1 MEAKQVA
8 GQLLQFLVAVVVVAL
23 IAGQLLGQ
31 PVLLSFVTT
40 GSMEPTLNPGD
51 GFVAVPPE
59 LAGDVGQGDV
69 VVFEAEEIEG
79 GGLTTHRIVDVTE
92 QGYITQ
98 GDANPFTD
106 QDSDEPPV
114 REPEIVA
121 VAWQPGGSV
130 LAIPGVG
137 TLVTGIQSVLG
148 YLQQWLA
155 QLFGTRALLG
165 TQGIA
170 YLLFGSSI
178 ILYFVAGIFETER
191 KDRERT
197 TSRDTGTGSRRVM
210 LVLTLVVL
218 TGATAAMLVPA
229 QTQGFGIV
237 SAEFDSDSPD
247 VIRQGTTES
256 YTYTVHNTGVIP
268 VEVMLE
274 PAGDRIDATPDRLS
288 IESRSRANTTVS
300 ITAPP
305 ETGRYQAYLEQHR
318 YLRVLP
324 KTVIESL
331 YGIHPWVP
339 IVAINTIIGV
349 PFYVFGL
356 LILGEGRVRARKRN
370 GRSWL
375 P

>member
-79 GGLTTHRIVDVTE
+79 GGLTTHRIVDVTQ

-121 VAWQPGGSV
+121 VAWQPGGSL

-148 YLQQWLA
+148 YIQQWLA
-155 QLFGTRALLG
+155 QLLGTRALLG

-237 SAEFDSDSPD
+237 SAEFESDSPD

-274 PAGDRIDATPDRLS
+274 PAGDRIDATPDQLS
-288 IESRSRANTTVS
+288 IESRSRANATVT

-356 LILGEGRVRARKRN
+356 LVLGKGRVRARKRN

>member
-1 MEAKQVA
+1 
-8 GQLLQFLVAVVVVAL
+8 LL
-23 IAGQLLGQ
+23 
-31 PVLLSFVTT
+31 
-40 GSMEPTLNPGD
+40 
-51 GFVAVPPE
+51 
-59 LAGDVGQGDV
+59 
-69 VVFEAEEIEG
+69 
-79 GGLTTHRIVDVTE
+79 
-92 QGYITQ
+92 
-98 GDANPFTD
+98 
-106 QDSDEPPV
+106 
-114 REPEIVA
+114 
-121 VAWQPGGSV
+121 
-130 LAIPGVG
+130 
-137 TLVTGIQSVLG
+137 
-148 YLQQWLA
+148 
-155 QLFGTRALLG
+155 GTRALLG

-237 SAEFDSDSPD
+237 SAEFESDSPD

-274 PAGDRIDATPDRLS
+274 PAGDRIDATPDQLS
-288 IESRSRANTTVS
+288 IESRSRANATVT

-356 LILGEGRVRARKRN
+356 LVLGKGRVRARKRN

>member
-1 MEAKQVA
+1 MEVKRVA
-8 GQLLQFLVAVVVVAL
+8 GRLLQLTVAVVVVSL

-31 PVLLSFVTT
+31 PILLSFVTT
-40 GSMEPTLNPGD
+40 GSMEPTLDAGD

-59 LAGDVGQGDV
+59 LAGDIGQGDV
-69 VVFEAEEIEG
+69 VVFEAEQIEG

-114 REPEIVA
+114 KEPRVVA

-130 LAIPGVG
+130 LSIPGVG

-170 YLLFGSSI
+170 YLLFASSI
-178 ILYFVAGIFETER
+178 VLYFVAGVFETEK
-191 KDRERT
+191 KDRKRT
-197 TSRDTGTGSRRVM
+197 TSRETGTDSRRLM
-210 LVLTLVVL
+210 LALTLVVL
-218 TGATAAMLVPA
+218 AGATAAMLIPA

-237 SAEFDSDSPD
+237 SAEFESDSPD

-256 YTYTVHNTGVIP
+256 YDYTIHNTGIIP

-274 PAGDRIDATPDRLS
+274 PAGDRIDAEPDRLT
-288 IESRSRANTTVS
+288 IESQSRANATVT

-318 YLRVLP
+318 YLRLLP
-324 KTVIESL
+324 VPVIESL
-331 YGIHPWVP
+331 YGVHPWLP
-339 IVAINTIIGV
+339 IVAIDAIIGV
-349 PFYVFGL
+349 PFYLFGM
-356 LILGEGRVRARKRN
+356 LILGRGRVRARKREHD
-370 GRSWL
+370 SWL
-375 P
+375 S

>member
-237 SAEFDSDSPD
+237 SAEFESDSPD